1 MLMLLVE
8 FPLYTEGCDY
18 LLLLLLLLLLRL
30 FLRILFKRFA
40 ASGPNVATHSFQAGL
55 RSR

>member
-18 LLLLLLLLLLRL
+18 LLLLLLLRL